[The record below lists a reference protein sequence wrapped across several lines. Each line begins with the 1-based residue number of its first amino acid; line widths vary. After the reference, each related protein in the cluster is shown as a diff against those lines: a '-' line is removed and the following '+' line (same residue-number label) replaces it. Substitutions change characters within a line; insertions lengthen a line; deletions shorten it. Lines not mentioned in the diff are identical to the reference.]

1 MMDIQQLSDAKRAL
15 LATYL
20 RGDRPQAGTRPRTI
34 TRRPPGSRVPLSFE
48 QEQLWRAAQWAP
60 GAPIDA
66 EFITVS
72 MAGRLDVDALERSFS
87 EIIKRHEIVRT
98 TFPVVDEQPSQVI
111 HPPLTFTLPVVDL
124 RRLPHAEREA
134 EAMRLAT
141 EQARLGFDL
150 AQGPLWRAS
159 LMRLDDAAYQL
170 FLVLHHIV
178 FDCLSSY
185 TVFLPEL
192 AALYQAFSAGK
203 PSPLL
208 DLPIQYAD
216 YAHWQRQWLH
226 AAVPLPESPRVRG
239 DSGSA
244 RRAQWGQALDD
255 DLAYWRTQL
264 GGRLPALEL
273 PTDRPRPPMQTFRGA
288 MQLVVLPASLIQ
300 ALEALSRRE
309 GVTLFMTL
317 IAAFQTLLYRYTG
330 QDDILLGT
338 ETGGR
343 KHSAVEPL
351 IGFFLHTLVLR
362 TDLSGNPPFREVLRR
377 VREVTLGAYAH
388 DDVPFEYV
396 VKEVQPK
403 QDPSRHPLFQV
414 MFRLGPRLAPL
425 DCGWIAHPAHVDPGV
440 SKFDMT
446 LDLYDTEEG
455 MMCRLEYNTDLF
467 DHSTMTR
474 LLAQFQTVLEGI
486 LADPEQRISDL
497 QATAAREIG
506 RAPAPLRPSSG
517 IRGEAGCSSGC
528 AGARESPDRPAA
540 DS

>member
-48 QEQLWRAAQWAP
+48 QEQLWRAAQVAP
-60 GAPIDA
+60 GTPIDA

-72 MAGRLDVDALERSFS
+72 MTGPLDVDALERSFS
-87 EIIKRHEIVRT
+87 EIIKRHDIART
-98 TFPVVDEQPSQVI
+98 TFPVVDEQLSQVI
-111 HPPLTFTLPVVDL
+111 HPPFTFTLPVVDL

-141 EQARLGFDL
+141 EQTRPGFDL

-159 LMRLDDAAYQL
+159 LLQLDDAAYQL

-216 YAHWQRQWLH
+216 YAYWQRQWL
-226 AAVPLPESPRVRG
+226 RG
-239 DSGSA
+239 
-244 RRAQWGQALDD
+244 QELED

-273 PTDRPRPPMQTFRGA
+273 PTDRPRPPKQTFRGA

-362 TDLSGNPPFREVLRR
+362 TDLSGNPTFREVLRR
-377 VREVTLGAYAH
+377 VRAVTLGAYAH
-388 DDVPFEYV
+388 DDVPFEGV
-396 VKEVQPK
+396 VQEVQP
-403 QDPSRHPLFQV
+403 QRDPSRYPLFQV
-414 MFRLGPRLAPL
+414 VIRLGPRLAPL
-425 DCGWIAHPAHVDPGV
+425 DCGWTANPADVDPGV

-446 LDLYDTEEG
+446 LEVYETAEG
-455 MMCRLEYNTDLF
+455 AICRLEYNTDLF
-467 DHSTMTR
+467 DHGTMTR
-474 LLAQFQTVLEGI
+474 LLAHFKTVLEGI
-486 LADPEQRISDL
+486 LADPEQRIDDL
-497 QATAAREIG
+497 PIAAARETE
-506 RAPAPLRPSSG
+506 RA
-517 IRGEAGCSSGC
+517 
-528 AGARESPDRPAA
+528 
-540 DS
+540 

>member
-48 QEQLWRAAQWAP
+48 QEQLWRAAQSAP

-66 EFITVS
+66 EFITVR
-72 MAGRLDVDALERSFS
+72 MTRPLDVDALERSFS

-111 HPPLTFTLPVVDL
+111 HPPFTFTLPVVDL
-124 RRLPHAEREA
+124 RRLPRAEREA

-141 EQARLGFDL
+141 EQARPGFDL

-159 LMRLDDAAYQL
+159 LLQLDDAAYQL

-192 AALYQAFSAGK
+192 AALYEAFSAGK

-216 YAHWQRQWLH
+216 YAHWQRHWLH
-226 AAVPLPESPRVRG
+226 EQ
-239 DSGSA
+239 D
-244 RRAQWGQALDD
+244 LDGA
-255 DLAYWRTQL
+255 LAYWRKQL

-273 PTDRPRPPMQTFRGA
+273 PSDRPRPPVQSFRGA
-288 MQLVVLPASLIQ
+288 MQSVVLPANLIQ

-343 KHSAVEPL
+343 KHSAVEQL

-362 TDLSGNPPFREVLRR
+362 TDLSGNPTFREVLRR
-377 VREVTLGAYAH
+377 VRAVTLGAYAH

-396 VKEVQPK
+396 VKEVQP
-403 QDPSRHPLFQV
+403 QRDPGQHPLFQV

-440 SKFDMT
+440 SKFDLT

-455 MMCRLEYNTDLF
+455 IICRLEYNTDLF

-474 LLAQFQTVLEGI
+474 LLAHFQTVLEGI

-497 QATAAREIG
+497 PIKPPQPAR
-506 RAPAPLRPSSG
+506 
-517 IRGEAGCSSGC
+517 
-528 AGARESPDRPAA
+528 
-540 DS
+540 